1 MTPYKW
7 FKVILIS
14 FFVIFLALYVS
25 QSTGY
30 YEYEAHKKV
39 QLTNDKIAEFEKD
52 VKEGK
57 KIDVN
62 DYLKDTK
69 KDYNNKVSQ
78 SGLTISKFLESSFN
92 SVIDATYEIIN
103 ELFIK

>member
-7 FKVILIS
+7 FKAIIIS
-14 FFVIFLALYVS
+14 FFVVFLALYVS

-39 QLTNDKIAEFEKD
+39 QLTNDKISEFEKD
-52 VKEGK
+52 VKEGN

-62 DYLKDTK
+62 DYLTGTNKN
-69 KDYNNKVSQ
+69 YNNKVSQ
-78 SGLTISKFLESSFN
+78 SGLAITKFIETSFDGI
-92 SVIDATYEIIN
+92 VDATYNIIN